1 MSGTAIRGVS
11 ISGPFRP
18 LVGPNQGPTY
28 GQQQPSPSVNR
39 GTMPP
44 ARSQSDSKASLRVLA
59 ADKVVWTG
67 GNIRGI
73 GGGLEY
79 RINHPSR
86 KNPKRPDFQNILFA
100 DGHVEGRGSE
110 YYVADPDASNWSATH
125 DAARTR
131 FYWNGSGP
139 AGTSGPP
146 GQPW

>member
-1 MSGTAIRGVS
+1 
-11 ISGPFRP
+11 
-18 LVGPNQGPTY
+18 
-28 GQQQPSPSVNR
+28 
-39 GTMPP
+39 MPP

-59 ADKVVWTG
+59 ADEVVWTG

-110 YYVADPDASNWSATH
+110 YYVADPDASNGSASH
-125 DAARTR
+125 DVARTR
-131 FYWNGSGP
+131 LSGTAAAPPAPAARRASRGEP
-139 AGTSGPP
+139 AGRQTPAEVRRSG
-146 GQPW
+146 GNE